1 LTFFAILPHD
11 RQSLESKR
19 PQAED
24 RAGAEARARMC
35 CAPRSYRANR
45 LRSGLEREAAVEERD
60 DAGLPLLVSPDGQTQ
75 SVISGLVAVPVLAV
89 EWEPGAA

>member
-1 LTFFAILPHD
+1 LATSSEPSEGSD
-11 RQSLESKR
+11 RDVRDGKAL
-19 PQAED
+19 
-24 RAGAEARARMC
+24 RALRRARIC
-35 CAPRSYRANR
+35 CAPRSSRANR